1 MWVLLAVAASAQL
14 ADVHRG
20 CVDALLGSG
29 CRNGL
34 TAAACSVCVA
44 LHHLDARAAG
54 CTSADL
60 IEFCEDSARSCS
72 GTMLRDS
79 SLNLTEVAWSGPEQR
94 GIYIGAPSLVTLPGG
109 GVLVSSNRFGSGV
122 NFSAPDTGATIL
134 RSSGASAS
142 VWREVANVSGA
153 CDNTL
158 FVLKKTVYLL
168 GPACH
173 LDAVQ
178 LARSVDGARWPTA
191 DRRIVLQA
199 TTGMSYASAPTT
211 VVVANGRVYRAVE
224 VVTKADNTAWG
235 SSLILFAAVP
245 QDEDGRG
252 LLDQPWTASK
262 PLAFGAR
269 WPQAAWP
276 PVRWGGEWGAKGWL
290 EGGVVPGPVDA
301 TNQSRLTSIYVV
313 LRLDLLST
321 SVAPSH
327 GVLVRFSH
335 TDNALTFDRILDF
348 PGGHSKF
355 AIRFDS
361 ATGLY
366 ISLVNNVTAP
376 PEQWMTSETAR
387 LARTPLSLSVSK
399 DLIRWTTVSAIL
411 WDDTG
416 FAEADSWK

>member
-1 MWVLLAVAASAQL
+1 MWLLFAVAASAQL
-14 ADVHRG
+14 VELHTG
-20 CVDALLGSG
+20 CVGALLGSG
-29 CRNGL
+29 CGNGP
-34 TAAACSVCVA
+34 TAAACSMCVA
-44 LHHLDARAAG
+44 QHDSLAAG

-60 IEFCEDSARSCS
+60 IEFCEGSSWSSCS
-72 GTMLRDS
+72 GAVLRDS

-94 GIYIGAPSLVTLPGG
+94 GIYIGSPSLVALPGG

-122 NFSAPDTGATIL
+122 NFSAPGTGATIY

-142 VWREVANVSGA
+142 IWNKVANVEDA

-178 LARSVDGARWPTA
+178 LARSVDGERWPTA
-191 DRRIVLQA
+191 DRRIVLRA
-199 TTGMSYASAPTT
+199 TTGMSYTSAPTT
-211 VVVANGRVYRAVE
+211 VVVANNRLYRAFE

-235 SSLILFAAVP
+235 SSLILFATIP

-262 PLAFGAR
+262 PLAFGTR
-269 WPQAAWP
+269 WPHAVWP

-327 GVLVRFSH
+327 AVLVRFNH
-335 TDNALTFDRILDF
+335 TDNALTFDRVLDF

-366 ISLVNNVTAP
+366 ISLCVSVHCSRFCTR
-376 PEQWMTSETAR
+376 SEMYHRHHLNAYGI
-387 LARTPLSLSVSK
+387 
-399 DLIRWTTVSAIL
+399 DLIL
-411 WDDTG
+411 NC
-416 FAEADSWK
+416 